1 MQFFLCKFV
10 YPNIYLLKQKIIII
24 IKSNSIHYYIKKYI
38 LKSIC
43 MICVIIFP
51 DLKKKTRMVVGKLSW
66 VFLMEMDNKIKKSR
80 VDRPDPCT

>member
-1 MQFFLCKFV
+1 
-10 YPNIYLLKQKIIII
+10 
-24 IKSNSIHYYIKKYI
+24 
-38 LKSIC
+38 